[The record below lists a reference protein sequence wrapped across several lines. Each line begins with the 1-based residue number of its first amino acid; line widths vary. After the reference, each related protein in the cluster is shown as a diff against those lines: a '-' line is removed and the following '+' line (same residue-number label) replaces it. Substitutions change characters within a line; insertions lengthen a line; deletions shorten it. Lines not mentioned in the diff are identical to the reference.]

1 MFQGTDNFNQ
11 ILTTYAQGAY
21 ANPDGQVD
29 VSRLIFPTVAV
40 EEALGTYDK
49 WNLDP
54 SFTPVDTVLARNQS
68 AHRLNLDRVQETFN
82 CTPNALEIAHWTPAL
97 MQKSGPR
104 YREAGV
110 RTLMSNQF
118 ISRQSTAVDILK
130 REVAESTDLKIT
142 TEATVDPIEQIDKL
156 CEKVASGVVGRMPTT
171 LLMGRAAWNV
181 IKNHE
186 VVKKRCHG
194 LDYSIKVEK
203 LGEALAYNGINIII
217 SDHYVK
223 KNGVLVPLLGKDV
236 VALYNEEAPG
246 LSDLSFGKEFTLS
259 AGGPEVLT
267 YKDHAL
273 YDVDTLVWSSDRKVT
288 NRAAAARLT
297 VA

>member
-21 ANPDGQVD
+21 ANPDGAVD
-29 VSRLIFPTVAV
+29 LSRLIFPEVAV

-49 WNLDP
+49 WALDP
-54 SFTPVDTVLARNQS
+54 AFTPVDATLARNQS
-68 AHRLNLDRVQETFN
+68 AHRINVERTTGIFN
-82 CTPNALEIAHWTPAL
+82 CTPQALEIAHWTPAL
-97 MQKSGPR
+97 MQKSGAR

-110 RTLMSNQF
+110 RTLMSSQF
-118 ISRQSTAVDILK
+118 ITRQVGAVDLLK
-130 REVAESTDLKIT
+130 KAVAEDTDLKIT
-142 TEATVDPIEQIDKL
+142 ADADPVEKLDKL
-156 CEKVASGVVGRMPTT
+156 CEKIAGGVVGRMPKT
-171 LLMGRAAWNV
+171 LIMGRTAWNA
-181 IKNHE
+181 IKNNE
-186 VVKKRCHG
+186 KMKTRCHG
-194 LDYSIKVEK
+194 LAYAIKPEELK
-203 LGEALAYNGINIII
+203 DALAYNGVDIVI
-217 SDHYVK
+217 SDLYAKV
-223 KNGVLVPLLGKDV
+223 NGVMVPLLGNDV

-273 YDVDTLVWSSDRKVT
+273 YDVDVLLWSSDRQVA
-288 NRAAAARLT
+288 NAAAAARLT